1 VRRELYPIY
10 TPILIKLKDID
21 NFANDFDQ
29 TLASAIGRDFVT
41 SDRGWLTDQNTRF
54 LFLLDGFDELV
65 LTRGKGN
72 SVQSFLDQVAKFQRD
87 CGDNPERQHRV
98 LITGRPFALYGIE
111 RFMPNNL
118 EWVNIALMD
127 DDIQAQ
133 WRSKWSRLVGESEGQ
148 VFQVFLTDKNCPK
161 EVKELAREPLL
172 LYLLAAM
179 HRDKHLDVETLR
191 SGDGD
196 LVKVKIYR
204 AVINWVL
211 TKQRDRNLN
220 LQITGF
226 DPEDLRCILMET
238 GLCITQTGTEQAMIE
253 KRLID
258 KGHEAA
264 KRLIDEAK
272 NNQDKNPLKNALAA
286 FYLKASTGTDNS
298 VEFFHKSFGEFLMAE
313 RLAESFWKWT
323 ERSTKRPFNY
333 TVIDTE
339 LDWKIYDL
347 LGYGL
352 LTNEILGYLVPLL
365 KLGEPND
372 YLEKECNYA
381 NTEWVN
387 LFQRLYSFC
396 VRWSQGEFIESFK
409 ASEDI
414 LPLKKA
420 RQLQQYNILLG
431 QRQADIYTGLNILM
445 LLLRIN
451 TYAQNQEYLKE
462 KIQFYPCGNP
472 DNAEEFDSTRLLKI
486 IGYTE
491 CLGPLIFWSTF
502 RSSLSYAKLMSA
514 NLIGAK
520 LISFRL
526 VSANLTSANLASAN
540 LTSANLMSA
549 DFSYADL
556 RYADLKKADFS
567 YADLSY
573 ADLSYADLRYAD
585 LKNIGWNSETDWRG
599 VRGLD
604 TAKNVPEPLKQQ
616 LGYFV
621 GT

>member
-1 VRRELYPIY
+1 
-10 TPILIKLKDID
+10 
-21 NFANDFDQ
+21 
-29 TLASAIGRDFVT
+29 
-41 SDRGWLTDQNTRF
+41 
-54 LFLLDGFDELV
+54 
-65 LTRGKGN
+65 
-72 SVQSFLDQVAKFQRD
+72 
-87 CGDNPERQHRV
+87 
-98 LITGRPFALYGIE
+98 
-111 RFMPNNL
+111 
-118 EWVNIALMD
+118 
-127 DDIQAQ
+127 
-133 WRSKWSRLVGESEGQ
+133 
-148 VFQVFLTDKNCPK
+148 
-161 EVKELAREPLL
+161 
-172 LYLLAAM
+172 
-179 HRDKHLDVETLR
+179 
-191 SGDGD
+191 
-196 LVKVKIYR
+196 
-204 AVINWVL
+204 
-211 TKQRDRNLN
+211 
-220 LQITGF
+220 
-226 DPEDLRCILMET
+226 
-238 GLCITQTGTEQAMIE
+238 MIE

-352 LTNEILGYLVPLL
+352 LTPEILGYLMPLL
-365 KLGEPND
+365 KLGEPDD
-372 YLEKECNYA
+372 YLERECNYA
-381 NTEWVN
+381 DTEWVN
-387 LFQRLYSFC
+387 LFERLYSFY
-396 VRWSQGEFIESFK
+396 VHWSQGEFIESFK

-420 RQLQQYNILLG
+420 RQLQQYNISLG

-445 LLLRIN
+445 LLLKIN
-451 TYAQNQEYLKE
+451 TYAQNQEYLRE

-472 DNAEEFDSTRLLKI
+472 DNAEEFDDTRLLKI

-491 CLGPLIFWSTF
+491 CLQTLIFWFKF
-502 RSSLSYAKLMSA
+502 RPSLSYANLMSA
-514 NLIGAK
+514 NLMVAK
-520 LISFRL
+520 L
-526 VSANLTSANLASAN
+526 VSADL
-540 LTSANLMSA
+540 
-549 DFSYADL
+549 SYADL
-556 RYADLKKADFS
+556 RNADLRSSKLTSADLRNADLRNADLSYADLKKADFS
-567 YADLSY
+567 YANLVS
-573 ADLSYADLRYAD
+573 ADLSYADLRNADLRNAD